1 MLFPIRKGVPA
12 ASEAL
17 ESDAV
22 SGLCSMAELK
32 SRDIFDEVYKK
43 HFKSIFLCAFSI
55 LGDAEDSRDITQEAF
70 ENFYRK
76 NQKFPTTADAKY
88 HLLHSVR
95 NLSLNLLKRKK
106 TEKRKK
112 PLISN
117 GQQQDYV
124 VEAEQLFSFDETMRI
139 VDDALFGKEDLKDIF
154 CMKVF
159 CDLTCCDIAVMRGMP
174 LNSVKSKLY
183 RARILVRERI
193 EEIRNK
199 K

>member
-1 MLFPIRKGVPA
+1 
-12 ASEAL
+12 
-17 ESDAV
+17 
-22 SGLCSMAELK
+22 MAELK

-70 ENFYRK
+70 ESFYKK
-76 NQKFPTTADAKY
+76 NQKFPTVSDAKY
-88 HLLHSVR
+88 HLLHNVR

-106 TEKRKK
+106 TEKKKK

-117 GQQQDYV
+117 DQQQAYT
-124 VEAEQLFSFDETMRI
+124 VEAEQLFAFDDVMKI

-159 CDLTCCDIAVMRGMP
+159 WNLTYSDIAIMRGMP

-183 RARILVRERI
+183 RARILVRGRI

-199 K
+199 R